1 MKEEFLHYIWL
12 HKKINVTQLYTTKG
26 EKLEILHFGHYL
38 QTAGPDFFN
47 AQLIIDYQKWAGN
60 IEIHLKSSDWYV
72 HHHEK
77 DANYDNVILH
87 VVWEHDVDV
96 YRKDNTEVPVLEL
109 KQYVASKDIINYTQ
123 LTNPKSWINCE
134 NQIGLIE
141 PFVIENWLERL
152 FLERLEL
159 KSELVFS
166 LLKASKNDWELVL
179 FCLLAKSF
187 GLNSNGNSFFKMAQS
202 IPFQVLRKEMNHQE
216 NLEALFFGLNSLL
229 EFDGED
235 TYFQLL
241 KAKWNLLK
249 EKYQLQSN
257 HLEKVYFYKLRP
269 DNFPTIRLS
278 QLAVL
283 YHTIPNLFEKCIR
296 SSNLIDLYQL
306 FDINASIYWNYHYNF
321 DRESSFKKKRI
332 SKSFIDLLIINT
344 IIPIQFA
351 YSKYLGKDSSEAILE
366 LIRQLKPEKNNM
378 IFKFAYFGVASK
390 SALESQSLLQLK
402 KQYCDAQRC
411 LDCHIGIHLIRK

>member
-60 IEIHLKSSDWYV
+60 IEIHLKSSDWYA

-141 PFVIENWLERL
+141 PFVLENWLERL
-152 FLERLEL
+152 FLERLEI

-166 LLKASKNDWELVL
+166 LLKASKNDWESVL
-179 FCLLAKSF
+179 FCLLAKNF
-187 GLNSNGNSFFKMAQS
+187 GLNSNGTSFFKMAKS

-257 HLEKVYFYKLRP
+257 HLEKVHFYKLRP

-306 FDINASIYWNYHYNF
+306 FDINASIYWSYHYNF

>member
-1 MKEEFLHYIWL
+1 M
-12 HKKINVTQLYTTKG
+12 
-26 EKLEILHFGHYL
+26 

-60 IEIHLKSSDWYV
+60 IEIHLKSSDWYA

-141 PFVIENWLERL
+141 PFVLENWLERL
-152 FLERLEL
+152 FLERLEI

-166 LLKASKNDWELVL
+166 LLKASKNDWESVL
-179 FCLLAKSF
+179 FCLLAKNF
-187 GLNSNGNSFFKMAQS
+187 GLNSNGTSFFKMAKS

-257 HLEKVYFYKLRP
+257 HLEKVHFYKLRP

-306 FDINASIYWNYHYNF
+306 FDINASIYWSYHYNF

>member
-60 IEIHLKSSDWYV
+60 IEIHLKSSDWYA

-141 PFVIENWLERL
+141 PFVLENWLERL
-152 FLERLEL
+152 FLERLEI

-166 LLKASKNDWELVL
+166 LLKASKNDWESVL
-179 FCLLAKSF
+179 FCLLAKNF
-187 GLNSNGNSFFKMAQS
+187 GLNSNGTSFFKMAKS

-257 HLEKVYFYKLRP
+257 HLEKVHFYKLRP

-306 FDINASIYWNYHYNF
+306 FDINASIYWSYHYNF

-344 IIPIQFA
+344 IIPN
-351 YSKYLGKDSSEAILE
+351 
-366 LIRQLKPEKNNM
+366 R
-378 IFKFAYFGVASK
+378 
-390 SALESQSLLQLK
+390 
-402 KQYCDAQRC
+402 
-411 LDCHIGIHLIRK
+411 